1 MSRLTVYAET
11 TPDQTII
18 DTTDGETITRELNTV
33 GVQFE
38 RWAADVELP
47 RDADD
52 AAVIAAYAT
61 DIERIKKS
69 GGYTTVDVL
78 RVTPDFPNKE
88 SIRDKFLNEH
98 THDEDEVRFFVEGS
112 GMFYLHMMG
121 RVYRVLCE
129 QGDLISVPHGI
140 THWFD
145 MSAAPHITAIRFFE
159 NTEGWTP
166 KFTGSDIA
174 AQFPKYEKLNQTEAA

>member
-11 TPDQTII
+11 TPEVFLM
-18 DTTDGETITRELNTV
+18 DTTDGAEITRELGAI

-38 RWAADVELP
+38 RWRADVQLP
-47 RDADD
+47 PDADD
-52 AAVIAAYAT
+52 AAVIAAYAS
-61 DIERIKKS
+61 DIDRIKKS

-88 SIRDKFLNEH
+88 AIRDKFLNEH
-98 THDEDEVRFFVEGS
+98 THNEDEVRFFVEGS
-112 GMFYLHMMG
+112 GMFYLHLRG
-121 RVYRVLCE
+121 KVFRVLCE
-129 QGDLISVPHGI
+129 QGDLISVPYGV

-166 KFTGSDIA
+166 HFTGTDIA
-174 AQFPKYEKLNQTEAA
+174 QRFPKYEKDAA

>member
-11 TPDQTII
+11 TPETFLL
-18 DTTDGETITRELNTV
+18 DTSDGAEITRELNTL

-38 RWAADVELP
+38 RWVADVELAQ
-47 RDADD
+47 DADD
-52 AAVIAAYAT
+52 AAVIAAYAN
-61 DIERIKKS
+61 DIERIKKM

-88 SIRDKFLNEH
+88 AIRNKFLNEH
-98 THDEDEVRFFVEGS
+98 THAEDEVRFFVEGS
-112 GMFYLHMMG
+112 GMFYLHLNG
-121 RVYRVLCE
+121 KVFRVLCE
-129 QGDLISVPHGI
+129 QGDLISVPHGVS
-140 THWFD
+140 HWFD

-166 KFTGSDIA
+166 HFTGIDIA
-174 AQFPKYEKLNQTEAA
+174 ARVPKYEKVA